1 MTETLSTHS
10 IWSILPWEVPWDL
23 GHVFFLGLAYL
34 VLGVIGGFL
43 TVVALRTR
51 KDLQQPEH

>member
-34 VLGVIGGFL
+34 VLGVIGAFL

-51 KDLQQPEH
+51 KDLQSPEH